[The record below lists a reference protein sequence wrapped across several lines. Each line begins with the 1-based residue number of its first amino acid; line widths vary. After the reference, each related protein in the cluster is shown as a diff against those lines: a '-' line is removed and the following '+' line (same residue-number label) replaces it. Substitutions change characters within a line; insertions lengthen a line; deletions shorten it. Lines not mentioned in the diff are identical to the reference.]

1 MCGIAGFWGAI
12 VREEALIGGIRSMI
26 DTLSHRGPDDD
37 GIWTNEATG
46 LALGFR
52 RLAIVDLSSAGHQPM
67 PSKSGRYVI
76 TFNGE
81 VYNFAELRHELEAR
95 GHTFH
100 GHSDTEV
107 VLAAVEQWGLKA
119 AVDRFVGMFAFAL
132 WDFQERSLS
141 LVRDRLGIK
150 PLYYGWMGQTLIW
163 GSELKALRPHPSF
176 RAEIDRGALGLY
188 IRHSYVPGP
197 QTIYRGIYQLPPGSI
212 VTVTS
217 PTDRQPATPYWSAGE
232 VAERGVR
239 ERFTGSGEEAVRE
252 LDGLLRQAV
261 GLRMIADVP
270 LGAFLSGGI
279 DSSTVVALMQAQSSR
294 PIKTFSIGFHE
305 DGFNEAHHA
314 LEVARH
320 LGTDHTELYVTP
332 MEARDVIPCLP
343 DIYDE
348 PFADASQI
356 PTVLV
361 SRLTRR
367 SVTVALSG
375 DGGDEVFAGYGRYFS
390 GADLWNRVGLLPVAV
405 RGVLARGIA
414 AASPAAY
421 DRVLRHVPF
430 EAQAGSRL
438 SGHHLRRL
446 AEVMSAPSRQ
456 LLYRSIVSQEQNPS
470 SLVMDAY
477 EPYSVLSDAVSLPA
491 LSGFLEEMQYLDT
504 VTYLPD
510 DILTKVDRASMSVG
524 LEARVPLLD
533 HRVVEFAWRL
543 PTDMKVRDKQGKWP
557 LRQVLYHYVPQSLV
571 ERPKMGFGVPIAAW
585 LRGPL
590 QDWAAT
596 LLDEKSL
603 EEQGVFQA
611 TAVRQKWQ
619 QHLSGSHDWEG
630 VLWSVLMFQAWLARW
645 GSVDVQSAA

>member
-1 MCGIAGFWGAI
+1 MCGIAGFWGAV
-12 VREEALIGGIRSMI
+12 VREEELVCNIRAMT

-37 GIWTNEATG
+37 GIWTDEATG

-52 RLAIVDLSSAGHQPM
+52 RLAIVDLSFDGHQPM
-67 PSKSGRYVI
+67 RSKSGRYVI

-81 VYNFAELRHELEAR
+81 VYNFIELRHELEAR
-95 GHTFH
+95 GHNFR

-107 VLAAVEQWGLKA
+107 VLAAAEQWGLKD

-132 WDFQERSLS
+132 WDCKERSLS

-150 PLYYGWMGQTLIW
+150 PLYYGWMAQTLIW

-176 RAEIDRGALGLY
+176 RLEIDRGALALY
-188 IRHSYVPGP
+188 MRHSYVPGP
-197 QTIYRGIYQLPPGSI
+197 HTIYRGICQLTPGSI
-212 VTVTS
+212 VTLKS
-217 PTDRQPATPYWSAGE
+217 PTERQPAIPYWSARE

-239 ERFTGSGEEAVRE
+239 ERFRGSDQEAVGE

-332 MEARDVIPCLP
+332 AEARDVIPCLP

-375 DGGDEVFAGYGRYFS
+375 DGGDEVFAGYGRYFT
-390 GADLWNRVGLLPVAV
+390 GADLWKRVGLLPVAV
-405 RGVLARGIA
+405 RGALARGIT
-414 AASPAAY
+414 AASPSTY
-421 DRVLRHVPF
+421 DRVLSHVPF
-430 EAQAGSRL
+430 EAQATRHV
-438 SGHHLRRL
+438 SGHRLHRL
-446 AEVMSAPSRQ
+446 AGALSAPNRQ
-456 LLYRSIVSQEQNPS
+456 LLYRSVVSQEQNPS
-470 SLVMDAY
+470 SLLMDAY
-477 EPYSVLSDAVSLPA
+477 EPYSALSDAASLPA

-510 DILTKVDRASMSVG
+510 DILTKVDRASMSVS

-543 PTDMKVRDKQGKWP
+543 PPDLKVRDGQGKWP
-557 LRQVLYHYVPQSLV
+557 LRQVLYQYVPQSLV
-571 ERPKMGFGVPIAAW
+571 ERPKMGFGVPIASW

-590 QDWAAT
+590 QDWAAP
-596 LLDEKSL
+596 LLDEKRL
-603 EEQGVFQA
+603 VEQGLFQPA
-611 TAVRQKWQ
+611 AVRQKWQ
-619 QHLSGSHDWEG
+619 QHLSGSHNWEG
-630 VLWSVLMFQAWLARW
+630 ILWSVLMFQAWVARW
-645 GSVDVQSAA
+645 GSGNS

>member
-1 MCGIAGFWGAI
+1 VCGIAGFWGAI
-12 VREEALIGGIRSMI
+12 VREEELVHSIHTMIG
-26 DTLSHRGPDDD
+26 TLSHRGPDDD
-37 GIWTNEATG
+37 GIWTNEAGG

-67 PSKSGRYVI
+67 ASKSGRYVI

-81 VYNFAELRHELEAR
+81 VYNFVELRHELETH
-95 GHTFH
+95 GHTFC

-107 VLAAVEQWGLKA
+107 VLAAVEQWGLET
-119 AVDRFVGMFAFAL
+119 AVGRFVGMFAFAL
-132 WDFQERSLS
+132 WDAGERCLS

-150 PLYYGWMGQTLIW
+150 PLYYGWMGQTLLW
-163 GSELKALRPHPSF
+163 GSELKALRPHPDF
-176 RAEIDRGALGLY
+176 RAEIDRGALALY
-188 IRHSYVPGP
+188 MRHNYVPGP
-197 QTIYRGIYQLPPGSI
+197 HTIYRGVHQLTPGSI
-212 VTVTS
+212 VTLTS
-217 PTDRQPATPYWSAGE
+217 PADRQPAIPFWSARE

-239 ERFTGSGEEAVRE
+239 ERFTGSGQEAVRE
-252 LDGLLRQAV
+252 LDRVLRQAV

-305 DGFNEAHHA
+305 GGFNEAHHA
-314 LEVARH
+314 REVARQ

-332 MEARDVIPCLP
+332 AEARDVIPSLP

-375 DGGDEVFAGYGRYFS
+375 DGGDEVFAGYGRYFIA
-390 GADLWNRVGLLPVAV
+390 ADLWKRVGFLPIPV
-405 RGVLARGIA
+405 RGVLAQGITA
-414 AASPAAY
+414 TSPAAY
-421 DRVLRHVPF
+421 DRLLSHVPF
-430 EAQAGSRL
+430 QASTTRRISGDRL
-438 SGHHLRRL
+438 HRL
-446 AEVMSAPSRQ
+446 AGVLSAPNRH
-456 LLYRSIVSQEQNPS
+456 LMYRSLVSQEQKPS
-470 SLVMDAY
+470 SVVMDAH
-477 EPYSVLSDAVSLPA
+477 EPYSRLSDSASAPA
-491 LSGFLEEMQYLDT
+491 LSDFIENMQYLDT

-543 PTDMKVRDKQGKWP
+543 PPDMKVRDGQSKWP
-557 LRQVLYHYVPQSLV
+557 LRQVLYQYVPQSLV
-571 ERPKMGFGVPIAAW
+571 ERPKMGFGVPIASW

-590 QDWAAT
+590 RDWAEN

-603 EEQGVFQA
+603 EEQGLFQSA
-611 TAVRQKWQ
+611 TVRRKWQ
-619 QHLSGSHDWEG
+619 QHLSGSHNWETT
-630 VLWSVLMFQAWLARW
+630 LWSLLMCQAWVARW
-645 GSVDVQSAA
+645 GNVDV